1 MFSAKRVGPRAIIT
15 ALSGVAV
22 IAFLGVAFAPGAR
35 VTTANGGYT
44 AVVLFCSRTIK
55 DEATYTAA
63 FDALSDYTMA
73 VDSGV
78 KAMFSFVDKTKS
90 NTALQFMWFDTEA
103 SFNPAVMSSLE
114 YAGTKK
120 TDFCQV
126 FGAQPAKLKAAAA
139 AMTDVSYSFVPMNGG
154 FTRMP
159 AEMPKGIRGEPIIWV
174 SRRQVTDM
182 AGYVKGFRHASEL
195 FIPNAPGLMSTLNFV
210 APDDPNIIWDL
221 RVITDF
227 QAGFVAH
234 MGPNTFPIIM
244 NEMGPYIADWNFPYA
259 IGFCSTAIQE
269 KLLAAN
275 PGNAVYTYYNIDND
289 SMIGGVD
296 FAK

>member
-1 MFSAKRVGPRAIIT
+1 MFTAKCVGPRAIIT

-22 IAFLGVAFAPGAR
+22 IAFLGVASAPGAR

-55 DEATYTAA
+55 DEVTYTAA

-154 FTRMP
+154 FTRC
-159 AEMPKGIRGEPIIWV
+159 AERQKGIRVG
-174 SRRQVTDM
+174 RRKACQ
-182 AGYVKGFRHASEL
+182 HAC
-195 FIPNAPGLMSTLNFV
+195 PP
-210 APDDPNIIWDL
+210 
-221 RVITDF
+221 
-227 QAGFVAH
+227 
-234 MGPNTFPIIM
+234 
-244 NEMGPYIADWNFPYA
+244 
-259 IGFCSTAIQE
+259 
-269 KLLAAN
+269 
-275 PGNAVYTYYNIDND
+275 
-289 SMIGGVD
+289 
-296 FAK
+296 